1 MEIQSK
7 IRYIPKY
14 RDLSPEDYEKRIK
27 NSETIALQFLNIFLF
42 YIASS
47 RFSNSSKQTNLQGT
61 KGFVDFV

>member
-47 RFSNSSKQTNLQGT
+47 RFSNSSK
-61 KGFVDFV
+61 